1 MISRK
6 YQQYL
11 KIVVI
16 TSLCWCILDVWILNY
31 FSGCANSQP
40 PEPLRHKAARAVTDK
55 AARAAVTEAVTD
67 MSQAHIDAS
76 NNNND
81 GGIEN
86 SEEVPEENVKSKK
99 GFFDNIIPDG
109 E

>member
-40 PEPLRHKAARAVTDK
+40 PEPLRHKAARA
-55 AARAAVTEAVTD
+55 AVTEAVTD
-67 MSQAHIDAS
+67 MSEAHIDAS